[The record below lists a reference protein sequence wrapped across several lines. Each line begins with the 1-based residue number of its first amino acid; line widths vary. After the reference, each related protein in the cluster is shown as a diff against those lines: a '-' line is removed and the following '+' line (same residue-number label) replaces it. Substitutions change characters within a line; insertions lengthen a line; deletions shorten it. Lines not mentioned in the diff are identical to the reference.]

1 MRFSRQKEFRQ
12 AMITIK
18 GLSRKLP
25 QGKTILEDIHGRLE
39 AGTFLAV
46 VGPSG
51 SGKSTLLRCL
61 GLRDPWTGG
70 EYWFEGQ
77 NVGRLGALGKFR
89 LRRQIAYLEQ
99 KPVLYEKK
107 TALKNVLIGAVGQVS
122 AIRRFTGMVRN
133 DDYMG
138 AMDTLEAVGLIDR
151 AHQQA
156 EKLSGGERQRVAIAR
171 GIAHGA
177 KLLLADEPVS
187 GLDPHSSEEI
197 MALLR
202 KLCKEKGTTVIVAL
216 HRLEL
221 AEKFADEIWGLSGGK
236 QVLEARGRRLTA
248 AEKAK
253 LS

>member
-1 MRFSRQKEFRQ
+1 
-12 AMITIK
+12 MITIK

-25 QGKTILEDIHGRLE
+25 QGKKVLEGIHGQLE
-39 AGTFLAV
+39 PGTFLAV

-51 SGKSTLLRCL
+51 SGKSSLLRCL
-61 GLRDPWTGG
+61 ALRDPWTSG
-70 EYWFEGQ
+70 EYWFDGR
-77 NVGRLGALGKFR
+77 NVGQSNAIEKWK
-89 LRRQIAYLEQ
+89 LRRQIAFLEQ
-99 KPVLYEKK
+99 KPILHEKK

-122 AIRRFTGMVRN
+122 AFRRFTGMVRN

-138 AMDTLEAVGLIDR
+138 AMETLETVGLIDR

-171 GIAHGA
+171 AITHGA

-187 GLDPHSSEEI
+187 GLDPHSAEDI

-202 KLCKEKGTTVIVAL
+202 KLAKENGATIVMAL

-221 AEKFADEIWGLSGGK
+221 AEKFADEIWGLNGGR
-236 QVLEARGRRLTA
+236 QVIEARGRRLTA